1 MGRRQRQR
9 HRAGGADPAM
19 PVLEPG
25 SYADAEGN
33 VLVLR
38 ASLSPASRLR
48 YAEVLAGSPL
58 SREDAWHRA
67 VEFLFEHLAVSWEI
81 AGLRI
86 EREREL
92 LERLRAAS
100 PAERAWVRSVMRE
113 HCAEHFPELEAP

>member
-1 MGRRQRQR
+1 
-9 HRAGGADPAM
+9 M

-25 SYADAEGN
+25 SYTDAEGN

-58 SREDAWHRA
+58 SREDAWNRA

-81 AGLRI
+81 AGLAI

-92 LERLRAAS
+92 LERFRAAS
-100 PAERAWVRSVMRE
+100 AQERAWIRSVMRE

>member
-9 HRAGGADPAM
+9 RRAGGAGP
-19 PVLEPG
+19 PVGALAPQE
-25 SYADAEGN
+25 YNDAEGN
-33 VLVLR
+33 VLILR
-38 ASLSPASRLR
+38 ASLSAASRGR
-48 YAEVLAGSPL
+48 YADVLAGSPL

-92 LERLRAAS
+92 LARFRAAS
-100 PAERAWVRSVMRE
+100 AQEREWIRSVMRD

>member
-1 MGRRQRQR
+1 
-9 HRAGGADPAM
+9 M

-25 SYADAEGN
+25 SYTDAEGN

-48 YAEVLAGSPL
+48 YTEVLAGSPL
-58 SREDAWHRA
+58 SREDAWYRA

-81 AGLRI
+81 AGLAI

-92 LERLRAAS
+92 LERFRAAS
-100 PAERAWVRSVMRE
+100 AQERAWIRSVMRE